1 MTEPEDLEEDL
12 FADLYDGDDN
22 AAPVAGDSSMNAVAA
37 EPEIKADDTEPS
49 GYGEEPETSY
59 VAPPFKTEAAEQ
71 NHNGFGRDDDYSN
84 NRGRGDN
91 DVAMSHEPYSSNIK
105 EDG

>member
-1 MTEPEDLEEDL
+1 MAEPEDLEEDL
-12 FADLYDGDDN
+12 FADLYDGDDT
-22 AAPVAGDSSMNAVAA
+22 APAAGDSSMNAVAA
-37 EPEIKADDTEPS
+37 EPEPKAEEPS

-59 VAPPFKTEAAEQ
+59 VPPPFETDVTEPNQ
-71 NHNGFGRDDDYSN
+71 NGFRRDDDYSS

-91 DVAMSHEPYSSNIK
+91 DTSMNHEPFGASMK